1 MCALFGWLDY
11 NGKISPKVLQ
21 KLTQALANAAEER
34 GTDASGISYVKG
46 DRMTIYKR
54 PKPAHKMKFRV
65 PARTSALM
73 GHTRFTTQGNQKH
86 NFNNHPFRGFAGM
99 EFAFAHNGVLYNDRE
114 LRREKK
120 LPITKIETD
129 SYVAVQ
135 LIEQSGDLNFESLAR
150 MAEDVS
156 GNFTFTLLDVENS
169 LYFVKGSSPL
179 YLIHFP
185 LIGLYVYASTHSIM
199 EKALKACGL
208 FRFDYEVLDV
218 KNGDILKIDAQ
229 GNLSGNTF
237 KTMFYDP
244 FFRDYMLWEDE
255 SESDEALET
264 LLLMCRCFGVTEDE
278 VLDLLEM
285 GYSYDEIEWFLNEP
299 EGRREILKESSCF

>member
-34 GTDASGISYVKG
+34 GTDASGISYVKDG
-46 DRMTIYKR
+46 RITIYKR

-65 PARTSALM
+65 PAGTSALM
-73 GHTRFTTQGNQKH
+73 GHTRLTTQGNQSK
-86 NFNNHPFRGFAGM
+86 NFNNHPFRGYAGM

-114 LRREKK
+114 LRRTKK
-120 LPITKIETD
+120 LPATKIETD
-129 SYVAVQ
+129 SYVGVQ
-135 LIEQSGDLNFESLAR
+135 LLEQSGDLSFESLAQ

-156 GNFTFTLLDVENS
+156 GNFTFTLLDAENS

-185 LIGLYVYASTHSIM
+185 LIGLYVYASTQSIM

-208 FRFDYEVLDV
+208 LRFDYEVLDV
-218 KNGDILKIDAQ
+218 KNGDILKIDAR
-229 GNLSGNTF
+229 GNLSGDTF
-237 KTMFYDP
+237 QTMFYDP
-244 FFRDYMLWEDE
+244 FFRYCPWEE
-255 SESDEALET
+255 NEPDEALET
-264 LLLMCRCFGVTEDE
+264 LLLMCHCFGVTEDE
-278 VLDLLEM
+278 VLELVEM
-285 GYSYDEIEWFLNEP
+285 GYSYDEIEGVLNEP
-299 EGRREILKESSCF
+299 KGLHSIPAL

>member
-1 MCALFGWLDY
+1 M
-11 NGKISPKVLQ
+11 SPKVLQ

-34 GTDASGISYVKG
+34 GTDASGISYVRDGKI
-46 DRMTIYKR
+46 TIYKR

-65 PARTSALM
+65 PAGTSALM

-114 LRREKK
+114 LRRTKK
-120 LPITKIETD
+120 LPATKIETD
-129 SYVAVQ
+129 SYVGVQ
-135 LIEQSGDLNFESLAR
+135 LLEQSGDLSFESLAQ

-156 GNFTFTLLDVENS
+156 GNFTFTLLDAENS

-185 LIGLYVYASTHSIM
+185 LIGLYVYTSTQSIM

-208 FRFDYEVLDV
+208 LRFDYEVLDV
-218 KNGDILKIDAQ
+218 KNGDILKIDAR
-229 GNLSGNTF
+229 GNLSGDTF
-237 KTMFYDP
+237 QTMFYDP
-244 FFRDYMLWEDE
+244 FFRYCPWEDE
-255 SESDEALET
+255 SEPDEALET
-264 LLLMCRCFGVTEDE
+264 LLLMCHCFGVTEDE
-278 VLDLLEM
+278 VLELVEM
-285 GYSYDEIEWFLNEP
+285 GYSYDEIEGVLNEP
-299 EGRREILKESSCF
+299 EEMRGILHENLCCEK